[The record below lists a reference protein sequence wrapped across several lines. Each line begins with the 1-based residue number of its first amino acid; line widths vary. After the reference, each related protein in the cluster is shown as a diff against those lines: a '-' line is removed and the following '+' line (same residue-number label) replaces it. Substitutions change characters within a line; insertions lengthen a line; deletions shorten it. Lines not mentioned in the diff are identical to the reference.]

1 MLCILFSILSYI
13 WEKFHTI
20 IIIAAILAAVLF
32 IGYIISVLE
41 KSRDEKLKSP
51 SINSSN
57 AHMPQEL
64 KNETIKRQMDI
75 LFESTELMN
84 NSNSLGTVINRIKM
98 ACDTI
103 DKLNVYTYEELVAA
117 GYRPRE
123 PLSNT
128 KDYIQKNKI
137 AIINQAIERNITHE
151 LEGLKTANG
160 KLNKLDKLYL
170 EMKDNKSLSSENL
183 SFLEELHR
191 KTLESLTASQLS
203 TVPSEVL
210 DLIWFGDGIHK
221 NYNPPAKEEQYAL
234 GVVITYT
241 SLDYGE
247 PSAILMN
254 LPVNAPAPNTMVES
268 PPYFP
273 SYRELSPEQR
283 WKYWQFLS
291 NPFSS
296 QNDVGYA
303 FLFYYGLERHLFSG
317 KLDQA
322 FEMIIKLRS
331 CYRNPSFQ
339 NYTAQALFL
348 TCVIKERNDLARKLV
363 ESCEKDSDST
373 FPVNYLLVLKHKFD
387 MALTASDIIK
397 NHQYFGFT
405 NSRYIKNEP
414 ELFHKVLSG
423 FLRQNYNAD
432 SINLNEYFPIDI
444 DALPLEQRE
453 MFANSSLGH
462 YKASAPIYN
471 NKKLYKKVS
480 SLLYDTH
487 ETVKRNLRYGNNVE
501 SKDIEYFKDTE
512 NLFRKN
518 SFKNMTGHDFEKY
531 CARLLSLNGFTSISV
546 TRDSGDQGIDIIAY
560 KGNVKYGI
568 QCKLYPSRVG
578 NSAVQEAYSGKD
590 FYKCQI
596 GAVLTNND
604 FTDSA
609 KELADSLGVLLWDGN
624 FLNQLQQH
632 V

>member
-1 MLCILFSILSYI
+1 MY
-13 WEKFHTI
+13 K
-20 IIIAAILAAVLF
+20 
-32 IGYIISVLE
+32 
-41 KSRDEKLKSP
+41 
-51 SINSSN
+51 
-57 AHMPQEL
+57 
-64 KNETIKRQMDI
+64 
-75 LFESTELMN
+75 
-84 NSNSLGTVINRIKM
+84 SNSLGTVINRIKM

-191 KTLESLTASQLS
+191 KTLGNLTSRQLS

-348 TCVIKERNDLARKLV
+348 TCVIKERNDLASNLV
-363 ESCEKDSDST
+363 SSPL
-373 FPVNYLLVLKHKFD
+373 FPVI
-387 MALTASDIIK
+387 T
-397 NHQYFGFT
+397 
-405 NSRYIKNEP
+405 
-414 ELFHKVLSG
+414 
-423 FLRQNYNAD
+423 
-432 SINLNEYFPIDI
+432 
-444 DALPLEQRE
+444 
-453 MFANSSLGH
+453 
-462 YKASAPIYN
+462 
-471 NKKLYKKVS
+471 
-480 SLLYDTH
+480 
-487 ETVKRNLRYGNNVE
+487 
-501 SKDIEYFKDTE
+501 
-512 NLFRKN
+512 
-518 SFKNMTGHDFEKY
+518 
-531 CARLLSLNGFTSISV
+531 C
-546 TRDSGDQGIDIIAY
+546 
-560 KGNVKYGI
+560 
-568 QCKLYPSRVG
+568 
-578 NSAVQEAYSGKD
+578 
-590 FYKCQI
+590 
-596 GAVLTNND
+596 
-604 FTDSA
+604 
-609 KELADSLGVLLWDGN
+609 
-624 FLNQLQQH
+624 
-632 V
+632 